1 MCMCV
6 YLRIWEMQLIRLHSD
21 SCGSGNLH
29 VVSLR
34 LERFKRYRIASR
46 QQHCQPNWVTSNDN
60 RQAARPWQ
68 RGEGRREKEGM
79 DWERDGMQTETEPES
94 ATTVNRIL
102 GALRRCEQVT

>member
-1 MCMCV
+1 MCV

-34 LERFKRYRIASR
+34 LKRFKRYRIASR

-79 DWERDGMQTETEPES
+79 DWVRDGMETEPEP

-102 GALRRCEQVT
+102 GALR